1 MNMNDNHRFY
11 PFFRNLSGRFCLVAG
26 GGAVAWRK
34 IAGLLESGARV
45 LVLAPE
51 PGSEVQE
58 AAAAGR
64 LEIRRRSFQA
74 GDLDGVFLVYA
85 ATDDA
90 GTNAR
95 ILELARERGI
105 LAAAVDGNWRAGD
118 FLTPARFHHA
128 GVTVAVSSHGVSC
141 CRSRDVK
148 NELERYLVEND

>member
-1 MNMNDNHRFY
+1 MNDDNRFY
-11 PFFRNLSGRFCLVAG
+11 PVFLNLSGRSCLVVG
-26 GGAVAWRK
+26 GGTVAWRK
-34 IAGLLESGARV
+34 INGLLESGARV
-45 LVLAPE
+45 LVVAPE
-51 PGSEVQE
+51 PGSEVTE

-64 LEIRRRSFQA
+64 LEIRRRSFRA
-74 GDLDGVFLVYA
+74 DDLGDVFLVYA
-85 ATDDA
+85 ATDD
-90 GTNAR
+90 TVINAR

-128 GVTVAVSSHGVSC
+128 GVTVAVSSHGTSC